1 MGADNPGAVMA
12 IFNLGSINIDHTYR
26 LPALPRAGETLHATA
41 YSQGLGG
48 KGANQSVAAA
58 RAGAQVR
65 HLGAMGTGDD
75 WVLERLARAGV
86 DTSGI
91 ARLADTATGH
101 AIILVDASAENS
113 IVLHGGA
120 NLALP
125 ADLPQRAGFAPSD
138 LLLMQNETSLQA
150 ETAARARTAG
160 ARVIYSAAP
169 FQIEALRAVLPHVSI
184 LAVNEGEARDTFA
197 AFGEDPPVEGLL
209 ITRGAEGAE
218 YRDLK
223 AGRTWHQPAFRVEA
237 VDTTGAGDCFAGWF
251 AAGLARGEDAPTAL
265 RHASAA
271 AAIQVTRKGAGD
283 AMPDRAEVLEFLNAQ
298 G

>member
-1 MGADNPGAVMA
+1 MT
-12 IFNLGSINIDHTYR
+12 IYNLGSINIDHVYR
-26 LPALPRAGETLHATA
+26 LAALPRAGETISSLDHAL
-41 YSQGLGG
+41 GLGG

-75 WVLERLARAGV
+75 WVLDMLGAAGI
-86 DTSGI
+86 DTGAV
-91 ARLADTATGH
+91 ARLDGVATGH
-101 AIILVDASAENS
+101 AIILVDAEGENS
-113 IVLHGGA
+113 IILHGGA
-120 NLALP
+120 NRALP
-125 ADLPQRAGFAPSD
+125 AGLVTGGLAAIGPGDILM
-138 LLLMQNETSLQA
+138 MQNETTLQA
-150 ETAARARTAG
+150 EAAAHARAAG

-169 FQIEALRAVLPHVSI
+169 FEIEALRAVLPHVSI
-184 LAVNEGEARDTFA
+184 LAVNEVEARDTFA
-197 AFGEDPPVEGLL
+197 AFGEDLPIEGLL

-218 YRDLK
+218 FRDLA

-265 RHASAA
+265 RHAAA
-271 AAIQVTRKGAGD
+271 AAAVQVTRAGAGD
-283 AMPDRAEVLEFLNAQ
+283 AMPDRAEVMAFLKAQ

>member
-1 MGADNPGAVMA
+1 MT
-12 IFNLGSINIDHTYR
+12 IFNLGSINIDHVYR
-26 LPALPRAGETLHATA
+26 LPALPRAGETLHASSYA
-41 YSQGLGG
+41 QGLGG

-58 RAGAQVR
+58 RAGARVV
-65 HLGAMGTGDD
+65 HLGAMGAGDD
-75 WVLERLARAGV
+75 WVLDRLDAAGV
-86 DTSGI
+86 QTGAI

-101 AIILVDASAENS
+101 AIILVDAAAENS

-125 ADLPQRAGFAPSD
+125 PDLPQRAGFAAGD

-150 ETAARARTAG
+150 ETARLARAAG

-169 FQIEALRAVLPHVSI
+169 FQIKALRAVLPLVSI
-184 LAVNEGEARDTFA
+184 LAVNEIEARDTFA
-197 AFGEDPPVEGLL
+197 AFGEDLPVEALL
-209 ITRGAEGAE
+209 ITRGSEGAE
-218 YRDLK
+218 FRDLP
-223 AGRTWHQPAFRVEA
+223 AGQVWHQPAFKVQA

-251 AAGLARGEDAPTAL
+251 AAGLDRGEDPPTAL
-265 RHASAA
+265 RHAAAA

-283 AMPDRAEVLEFLNAQ
+283 AMPDRAEVLEFLKAQ